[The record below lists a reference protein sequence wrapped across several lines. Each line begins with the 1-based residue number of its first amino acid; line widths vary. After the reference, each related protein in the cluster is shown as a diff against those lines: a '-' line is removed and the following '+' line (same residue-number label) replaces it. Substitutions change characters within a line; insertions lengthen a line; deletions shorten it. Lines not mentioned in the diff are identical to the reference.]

1 MVRLASG
8 HPGHNYCS
16 RVLRES
22 VERSKV
28 VPMSEQ
34 DPQVQPD
41 TVSDPANDDEVGSDW
56 SGEGGATPEGP
67 ATDEDADD
75 SFPDKD

>member
-1 MVRLASG
+1 
-8 HPGHNYCS
+8 
-16 RVLRES
+16 
-22 VERSKV
+22 
-28 VPMSEQ
+28 MSEQ
-34 DPQVQPD
+34 DPKVQPD

-75 SFPDKD
+75 SSSDED

>member
-1 MVRLASG
+1 
-8 HPGHNYCS
+8 
-16 RVLRES
+16 
-22 VERSKV
+22 
-28 VPMSEQ
+28 MSEQ
-34 DPQVQPD
+34 DPQVHPD

-75 SFPDKD
+75 SSSDED